1 MSLKWEILLS
11 VIRLL
16 FVLAPFM
23 NIRGRRF
30 GLAGN
35 SLTNAREFAN
45 AANSRAMIVTFPVE
59 VFVRTLAEAD
69 ARGATCQK
77 SIFTIAVYVVVV
89 GALAFA
95 VLRIPTLLFRA
106 WLLPILWFIIV
117 TVLSVL
123 VSSYR
128 LSWLVNPICSQG

>member
-11 VIRLL
+11 VTRLL

-30 GLAGN
+30 GLVGN
-35 SLTNAREFAN
+35 PLANAKEFAN

-59 VFVRTLAEAD
+59 IFVRTLAEAD
-69 ARGATCQK
+69 VRGATCQK
-77 SIFTIAVYVVVV
+77 SIFTIAVYVLILMF
-89 GALAFA
+89 LAFI
-95 VLRIPTLLFRA
+95 VLRIPTLLFRG
-106 WLLPILWFIIV
+106 WLLPIVWFIIV
-117 TVLSVL
+117 TGLSVL